1 MRVVVAVIVVV
12 QAAVIAVFAAFA
24 VSGDSWGIARG
35 VALLLSV
42 PFLGLSMPA
51 LLLMW
56 KGFRRAA
63 AMIAVLSLVSTW
75 VLWAYA

>member
-1 MRVVVAVIVVV
+1 MRVVIAVIVVV

-42 PFLGLSMPA
+42 PFLSLSLPA

-56 KGFRRAA
+56 RGFRRAA
-63 AMIAVLSLVSTW
+63 AMVAVLSLISTW
-75 VLWAYA
+75 IVWAYA